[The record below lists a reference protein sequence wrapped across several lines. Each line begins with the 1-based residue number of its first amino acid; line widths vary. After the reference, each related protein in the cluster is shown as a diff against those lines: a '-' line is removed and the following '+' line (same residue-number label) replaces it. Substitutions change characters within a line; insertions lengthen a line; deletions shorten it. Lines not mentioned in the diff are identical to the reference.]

1 MELGADGVLL
11 NTGIAHAQDPVRM
24 AHAMKLALESGY
36 HGARSGRIGKKLH
49 ASASSPW
56 EGSIASVVIHGE

>member
-24 AHAMKLALESGY
+24 ANAMRLALEAGF
-36 HGARSGRIGKKLH
+36 HGNRSGRIPMRRY

-56 EGSIASVVIHGE
+56 EGTISHIPGE